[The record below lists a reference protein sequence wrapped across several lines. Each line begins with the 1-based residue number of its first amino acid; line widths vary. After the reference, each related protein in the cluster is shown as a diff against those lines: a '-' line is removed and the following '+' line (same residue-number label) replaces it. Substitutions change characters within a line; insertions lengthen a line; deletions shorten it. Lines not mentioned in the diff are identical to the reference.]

1 MNRYQPIEV
10 PMLLFGVLSEA
21 VPELLEQHHRYEES
35 RLTKFLAEY
44 YPEIPEN
51 LRGPI
56 VTAASLGAK
65 RAALMHTVAEKNLHS
80 DNPEKDVLLLKPPIL
95 YHSGRQGCVLHFVL
109 IVFLTMLLRRLCR
122 LRECCLVLCWLS
134 PQLSVPLWFLKVRLL
149 VRYWHLLN
157 NLCQCLYLIRNL
169 RRDLVVFIL

>member
-65 RAALMHTVAEKNLHS
+65 RTALMHTVAEKNLHS
-80 DNPEKDVLLLKPPIL
+80 DNPEKRRIVAEAANSLSFWSSGLRPSFRSDSVLDDVVT
-95 YHSGRQGCVLHFVL
+95 SSVQTAGVLSRSVL
-109 IVFLTMLLRRLCR
+109 AQPSAFSST
-122 LRECCLVLCWLS
+122 LVS
-134 PQLSVPLWFLKVRLL
+134 
-149 VRYWHLLN
+149 
-157 NLCQCLYLIRNL
+157 
-169 RRDLVVFIL
+169 